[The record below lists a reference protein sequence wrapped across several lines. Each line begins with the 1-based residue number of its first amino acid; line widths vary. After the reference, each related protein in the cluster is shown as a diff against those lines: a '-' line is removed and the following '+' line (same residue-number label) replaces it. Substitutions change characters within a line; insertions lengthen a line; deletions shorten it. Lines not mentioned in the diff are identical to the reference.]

1 MTRGL
6 YGWDYAVAQQLVDD
20 DQEIGAVYPARPDL
34 FPGFLDK
41 KWGRPFLQDAFA
53 TKLYSPIM
61 PDYPFAVIELCQCF
75 PDDLH
80 IADVELSDIRRKLE
94 QQQNGIG
101 ARGYHGLGVFG
112 DRSEEHTSELQSL
125 MRISYAVFCLKK
137 KKIRIHHHQQ
147 NL

>member
-1 MTRGL
+1 MIRRHPRSTRTDTLFPYTTLFRSYFEEKVTANTAAEYIERDPTGMMTTGL

-80 IADVELSDIRRKLE
+80 IADE
-94 QQQNGIG
+94 IG
-101 ARGYHGLGVFG
+101 RAHV
-112 DRSEEHTSELQSL
+112 
-125 MRISYAVFCLKK
+125 
-137 KKIRIHHHQQ
+137 
-147 NL
+147 

>member
-94 QQQNGIG
+94 QPQNGIG
-101 ARGYHGLGVFG
+101 ARG
-112 DRSEEHTSELQSL
+112 RSEEHTFELQSL
-125 MRISYAVFCLKK
+125 MRTSYAVFCLKK
-137 KKIRIHHHQQ
+137 KNIKHRCKHT
-147 NL
+147 